1 MLAHV
6 HEIYDERLL
15 IERAQQGDRLALR
28 TLYQQHAA
36 AVLRTAILPLVHDG
50 ALANDLLADTF
61 VRAIEKLDRYQW
73 QTKGMLP
80 WLVRI
85 AKNLCYDHLRRSRR
99 LTTWTGEHELEAELD
114 VEGLLDH
121 AEQAELARR
130 QVEICLAALSPRY
143 RSVITL
149 RLIEQR
155 TRADA
160 AARLE
165 IGTNTLDVL
174 LCRACKA
181 FRKHWHANFG
191 DAELPPR
198 ETPRERL
205 ARARAAAAP

>member
-6 HEIYDERLL
+6 YEIDDERLL
-15 IERAQQGDRLALR
+15 IERAQQGDRFALR

-36 AVLRTAILPLVHDG
+36 AVLRTAILPLVQDG

-61 VRAIEKLDRYQW
+61 VRAMEKLDRYQW
-73 QTKGMLP
+73 QAKGMLP

-143 RSVITL
+143 RGVITL

-155 TRADA
+155 SRADA
-160 AARLE
+160 AALLGL
-165 IGTNTLDVL
+165 GTNTLDVL

-181 FRKHWHANFG
+181 FRKQWHAHFG
-191 DAELPPR
+191 DAEQAPR

-205 ARARAAAAP
+205 ARARAAAPP

>member
-6 HEIYDERLL
+6 HETYDERLL
-15 IERAQQGDRLALR
+15 IERAQQGDRFALR

-36 AVLRTAILPLVHDG
+36 AVLRTAILPLVQDA

-61 VRAIEKLDRYQW
+61 VRAMEKLDRYQW

-85 AKNLCYDHLRRSRR
+85 AKNLCFDHLRRSRR
-99 LTTWTGEHELEAELD
+99 MTAWTGDHEIEAELD

-121 AEQAELARR
+121 AEQAELARL
-130 QVEICLAALSPRY
+130 QVEICLGELSPRY
-143 RSVITL
+143 RHVIAL

-155 TRADA
+155 SRAEA
-160 AARLE
+160 AALLG

-181 FRKHWHANFG
+181 FRKHWHEHFG
-191 DAELPPR
+191 DAELGPR
-198 ETPRERL
+198 KTPRERQ
-205 ARARAAAAP
+205 ARARAGAAP

>member
-1 MLAHV
+1 MLAHL
-6 HEIYDERLL
+6 HETFDERLL
-15 IERAQQGDRLALR
+15 IERAQQGDRFALR

-36 AVLRTAILPLVHDG
+36 AVLRTAILPLVQDG

-61 VRAIEKLDRYQW
+61 VRAMEKLDHYKW

-99 LTTWTGEHELEAELD
+99 ITAWTGEHEIEAELD

-121 AEQAELARR
+121 AEQAELAHL
-130 QVEICLAALSPRY
+130 QVEICLAELSPRY

-155 TRADA
+155 SRSEA
-160 AARLE
+160 AELLGL
-165 IGTNTLDVL
+165 GTNTLDVL

-181 FRKHWHANFG
+181 FRKHWHAHFG
-191 DAELPPR
+191 DDALGPR

-205 ARARAAAAP
+205 ARARAAASS